1 MIIDIKDIFYRSEY
15 KHKKFYFVN
24 EAAELYLKRKVQ
36 NYICRYEIEIFKK
49 RCINKI
55 KDIKNMKE
63 LKIENSETWEISKSR
78 KSRKYYS
85 ELSHFWVFDYGY
97 ESRSKT
103 RKFPELYPLLQVLTV
118 VATEDFK
125 ATTATTTKW
134 TEAKTLWR

>member
-1 MIIDIKDIFYRSEY
+1 MGILWKWERS
-15 KHKKFYFVN
+15 KP
-24 EAAELYLKRKVQ
+24 R
-36 NYICRYEIEIFKK
+36 
-49 RCINKI
+49 
-55 KDIKNMKE
+55 
-63 LKIENSETWEISKSR
+63 KSR
-78 KSRKYYS
+78 KSRKFFLQIFLKSDFSILASRHSRKPGNEKTRNNIS
-85 ELSHFWVFDYGY
+85 EISEKFPKFLNFRFATFSFFGIKKFWDFWVFDYGY